1 MQKNKELQTHA
12 SSAPEHILV
21 VKRDILFSDL
31 KPWHGLLQTDM
42 NAFMQII
49 QKNSEFHPR
58 PTMEEDTGY
67 KQIIPYLVFEHN
79 NTYFLMQRKKTAS
92 EKRLQNKYT
101 LGIGGHIR
109 KEDFTSNSIFD
120 WAKREFHEEVNYSGK
135 VKIEPLGIL
144 NDDTNMVGRVH
155 LGLVLLLHGD
165 SPEISV
171 KSELAYGS
179 LCSMQECNNQ
189 YAKMETWSQ
198 FITNQLFTQ

>member
-1 MQKNKELQTHA
+1 MQKNKELQTNA
-12 SSAPEHILV
+12 IIAPEHILV
-21 VKRDILFSDL
+21 VKRDTLFADL

-42 NAFMQII
+42 RTFMKNI

-58 PTMEEDTGY
+58 PAMEEDPGY
-67 KQIIPYLVFEHN
+67 KQIIPYLIFEHKN
-79 NTYFLMQRKKTAS
+79 NYFLMQRKKTAS

-109 KEDFTSNSIFD
+109 KEDFASNSIFD

-135 VKIEPLGIL
+135 IEIEPLGIL
-144 NDDTNMVGRVH
+144 NDDTNMVGKVH

-171 KSELAYGS
+171 KSELACGS
-179 LCSMQECNNQ
+179 LCSVQECNNQ
-189 YAKMETWSQ
+189 YEKMETWSQ
-198 FITNQLFTQ
+198 FIANQLFTQ